1 MSEVKLNKEDFNKNK
16 EKIKEL
22 LKKLNADTDKEEIK
36 RTREEFKDVLSRVNP
51 IVIAVAEGELV
62 NEGYSQD
69 DLKNACDVHLELF
82 KDSIENPNL
91 KVPEWHPIYKFQEEH
106 RGILRILERMREL
119 IKEARSKGSFESAE
133 EEIKKI
139 EKFAKQLMDAES
151 HNVRQENTLFPILE
165 RHGIEQP
172 PAIMWTEHLEMKEE
186 KKKLLKLLEE
196 KDTYE
201 FEEFLNLI
209 DGTVILLWEQFGAH
223 TQKEENILY
232 ATALD
237 VITDEEW
244 QDIKEEC
251 DNLGY
256 FNLDID

>member
-1 MSEVKLNKEDFNKNK
+1 MENKKISNEKFNESK
-16 EKIKEL
+16 EKVKEL
-22 LKKLNADTDKEEIK
+22 LKKLNAESDSAEIK
-36 RTREEFKDVLSRVNP
+36 KIRDEFKEVLAEVNP
-51 IVIAVAEGELV
+51 VVIAVAEGELV
-62 NEGYSQD
+62 NEGYTQD

-91 KVPEWHPIYKFQEEH
+91 KVPEWHPIHKFQEEH
-106 RGILRILERMREL
+106 KGILKILERIREL
-119 IKEARSKGSFESAE
+119 ISEAKKRGDFNSAE
-133 EEIKKI
+133 EELSKI
-139 EKFAKQLMDAES
+139 EKLAQKLMDAES

-172 PAIMWTEHLEMKEE
+172 PAIMWSEHLEMKEN
-186 KKKLLKLLEE
+186 KKKLLKLLGERD
-196 KDTYE
+196 KYD
-201 FEEFLNLI
+201 FQEFLNLI

-232 ATALD
+232 VTALD

-244 QDIKEEC
+244 KDIKEEC

-256 FNLDID
+256 FDLNIE